1 MIFFKS
7 KAEKDFENKQKIRQ
21 QISDFEKRILKLE
34 EQLQKHAESARIAI
48 KENLPEQINLTKSA
62 LIKTIQERKMTI
74 SMKINFEVFSQL
86 KDQAEAN
93 KQFLKSIKLLGE
105 QMEAATSIDAQK
117 IFDKF
122 DMEVDKANDMIN
134 EIQSQMKSQETKY
147 NKQETTDIKVTES
160 EIENLIYGT
169 GTNAQTVTTNEAD
182 PLEKKLEELKAKI
195 EKK

>member
-1 MIFFKS
+1 
-7 KAEKDFENKQKIRQ
+7 
-21 QISDFEKRILKLE
+21 
-34 EQLQKHAESARIAI
+34 
-48 KENLPEQINLTKSA
+48 
-62 LIKTIQERKMTI
+62 MTI